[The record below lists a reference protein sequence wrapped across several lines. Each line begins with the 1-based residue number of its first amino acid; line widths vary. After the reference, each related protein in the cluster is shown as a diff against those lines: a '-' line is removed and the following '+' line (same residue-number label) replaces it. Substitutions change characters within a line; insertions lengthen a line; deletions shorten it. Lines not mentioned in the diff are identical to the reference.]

1 MEIAMLEPKEGLL
14 TFRAEGNNDSGS
26 AYYSRKIHWPGNRA
40 SCSKNNSGVTIG
52 RGLDLGGRSKE
63 EVMHMLAMAGILKE
77 QAKKIAEGSKLTHCQ
92 AGDFVRENRIDV
104 GEITESQQLRIF
116 DSLYQRYCKDAECFY
131 NRHKKSDS
139 VSWGNLD
146 STLKD
151 VVVDMLYQGRL
162 RPDMISVIGKNQ
174 KNDVINLIKNSVSLS
189 HDEAARDRIGY
200 IKSRMK

>member
-1 MEIAMLEPKEGLL
+1 MEIAILEPKEGLL

-63 EVMHMLAMAGILKE
+63 EFMHMLAMAGIPKE
-77 QAKKIAEGSKLTHCQ
+77 QAKKIAEGSKLKHCQ

-116 DSLYQRYCKDAECFY
+116 DSLYQRYSKDAECFY
-131 NRHKKSDS
+131 NRH
-139 VSWGNLD
+139 
-146 STLKD
+146 
-151 VVVDMLYQGRL
+151 RE
-162 RPDMISVIGKNQ
+162 P
-174 KNDVINLIKNSVSLS
+174 
-189 HDEAARDRIGY
+189 
-200 IKSRMK
+200 